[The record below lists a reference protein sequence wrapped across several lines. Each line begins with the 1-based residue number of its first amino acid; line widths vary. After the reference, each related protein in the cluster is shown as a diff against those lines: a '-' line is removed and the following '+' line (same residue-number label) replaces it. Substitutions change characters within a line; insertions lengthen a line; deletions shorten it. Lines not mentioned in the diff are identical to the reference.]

1 MERMLISGGNGFLG
15 TFLAEKALENGM
27 QVTIVDDFST
37 SKDVNVPNEVELT
50 RKRIEDYQADKK
62 FDFVVHLAA
71 RPSPEDYTT
80 NPVHTISSNS
90 FGTKVMLDIAKS
102 SNGIFMYTSSSE
114 VYGEASIIPT
124 PETYYG
130 NVNPN
135 GIRSCYDEG
144 KRFSEALSIAY
155 QREFSLDVRIQRPFN
170 VYGPRIREDGFY
182 GRVIPR
188 FITQALENSPI
199 TIHGDGSQTRSF
211 LFVKDWL
218 DATWKFLTISDPVE
232 RVLNIGSE
240 DQITILDLAKQIC
253 SFTESDSILTYLPGR
268 EDDPTRRAAQNS
280 LAKKVLNW
288 TPKYQLKEGLNE
300 TINWFKKRR
309 VENQ

>member
-15 TFLAEKALENGM
+15 SFLTEKALENGL
-27 QVTIVDDFST
+27 QVTVVDDFST
-37 SKDVNVPNEVELT
+37 SKDLNVPKEVDLV
-50 RKRIEDYQADKK
+50 RKRIEDYRTDQN

-102 SNGIFMYTSSSE
+102 SNGTFMYTSSSE

-144 KRFSEALSIAY
+144 KRFSEALSMAY
-155 QREFSLDVRIQRPFN
+155 HREFSLDVRIQRPFN

-188 FITQALENSPI
+188 FIAQALENSPI

-211 LFVKDWL
+211 LYVKDWL
-218 DATWKFLTISDPVE
+218 EATWKYLTAPQPKE
-232 RVLNIGSE
+232 RILNIGSGE
-240 DQITILDLAKQIC
+240 QITILKLARIIVEL
-253 SFTESDSILTYLPGR
+253 TESHSTMKYLQGR
-268 EDDPTRRAAQNS
+268 EDDPTRRAADNS
-280 LAKKVLNW
+280 LTKKILNW
-288 TPKYQLKEGLNE
+288 APSFHLEDGLKE
-300 TINWFKKRR
+300 TIEWLKQKR
-309 VENQ
+309 VVNQ